1 MQEKLKKPFC
11 QARVL
16 CEVCFINKT
25 WHLDFCVDKKRPFWQ
40 PKFQDLARNLMISYS
55 EFRGKVR
62 KYILTGAGVV

>member
-1 MQEKLKKPFC
+1 MQEKLKKTFC

-40 PKFQDLARNLMISYS
+40 PKFQDLARNLMISY
-55 EFRGKVR
+55 V
-62 KYILTGAGVV
+62 L